1 MITSKI
7 LIIEFITDSD
17 SRSYEP
23 LKDIKDLKPI
33 KKKTTIKR
41 RFGVEINN

>member
-1 MITSKI
+1 MITSKT
-7 LIIEFITDSD
+7 LIVAFITDSD

-23 LKDIKDLKPI
+23 LKDIKDLKTI

-41 RFGVEINN
+41 RVGVEINN